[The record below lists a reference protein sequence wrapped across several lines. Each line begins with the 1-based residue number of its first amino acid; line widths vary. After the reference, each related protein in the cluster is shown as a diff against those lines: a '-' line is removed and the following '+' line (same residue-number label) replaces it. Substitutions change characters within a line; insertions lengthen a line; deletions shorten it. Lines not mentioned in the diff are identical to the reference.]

1 MSIELHQSPRST
13 KPRTVKRPKAK
24 PAPAEPT
31 PYARALFAQLAK
43 PFIMPAGAPGEGL
56 AVIFDL
62 ESDGLLEVVTRIHCI
77 VIGELD
83 SDRVHEYGPDQIV
96 DALAHLAR
104 ADTLIGHNIQSYDL
118 PVLRKLHGWAPR
130 SACRIIDTLIAGRL
144 ILPNLDRIDG
154 EVTKRARDKA
164 FGQIYGKYSLEA
176 WGIRLGVAKIGTE
189 LEDWSKWSPEI
200 QARCVGDVRINTR
213 LWQFLQPDGYP
224 RAALELEHDVAAIC
238 DRMTTDGAPF
248 DTAAAMQL
256 REDWEA
262 RRTALAAQLRT
273 QFPTVKNLNSRVQ
286 IGALL
291 EARGWRP
298 EQRTEKTKRPVIDD
312 TVLEAL
318 PAIYPEFTG
327 LAEHYILG
335 RRLGQLTNG
344 TQAWIS
350 NVHPDGRIHGG
361 LIHIGTPH
369 SRAKHLQPNMAQV
382 PNHKK
387 GSPFAAECRALF
399 HHPGGWVF
407 VTCDQSNL
415 QDRGF
420 AHYLAA
426 YDDGAYARTF
436 ADGIDQHWQTAI
448 ALGLVP
454 AGTTRDKTSKV
465 PTAIR
470 EGAKTFR
477 YAFLFGAGALRAGQ
491 IIAHIVRAVVA
502 IDPKDALSAKFWAGD
517 KHPSEAVLRQTG
529 KRVLDRFVTATPG
542 LRRLRANLSTE
553 HRRRGWLEGLDGRR
567 VPTEADYKALN
578 RIVTA
583 SEAIICKRWLVDV
596 HAELCTRFRYGP
608 DSDAYL
614 ALWIHDE
621 LVVCCRPAIAEQ
633 VGALL
638 ARHARKAGAY
648 YGFRVPLDAEF
659 KIGRDWAGT
668 ALETA
673 PITTAEFPPIAATAG
688 GPLPIATT
696 AAEAPPIAATEFPS
710 IIEDEV
716 YVDDF

>member
-1 MSIELHQSPRST
+1 MKG
-13 KPRTVKRPKAK
+13 KPKEAVPEAR
-24 PAPAEPT
+24 
-31 PYARALFAQLAK
+31 PYARTLFAQFTQ
-43 PFIMPAGAPGEGL
+43 PFIIPARDLEQGSTRL
-56 AVIFDL
+56 VFDL
-62 ESDGLLEVVTRIHCI
+62 EGNGLLETITCLHCV

-83 SDRVHEYGPDQIV
+83 NDHIYEYGPEQIA
-96 DALAHLAR
+96 DALAHLTL

-118 PVLRKLHGWAPR
+118 PVLRKLHEWTPR
-130 SACRIIDTLIAGRL
+130 PATRLVDTLIAGRL
-144 ILPNLDRIDG
+144 ILPHLPDIDS
-154 EVTKRARDKA
+154 EVAARPKDKA
-164 FGQIYGKYSLEA
+164 FGQIRGKYSLEA
-176 WGIRLGVAKIGTE
+176 WGIRLGVAKIGAE

-382 PNHKK
+382 PSHKK
-387 GSPFAAECRALF
+387 GAPFAAECRALF
-399 HHPGGWVF
+399 QRPGDWVF
-407 VTCDQSNL
+407 VT
-415 QDRGF
+415 
-420 AHYLAA
+420 
-426 YDDGAYARTF
+426 
-436 ADGIDQHWQTAI
+436 
-448 ALGLVP
+448 
-454 AGTTRDKTSKV
+454 
-465 PTAIR
+465 
-470 EGAKTFR
+470 
-477 YAFLFGAGALRAGQ
+477 
-491 IIAHIVRAVVA
+491 
-502 IDPKDALSAKFWAGD
+502 
-517 KHPSEAVLRQTG
+517 
-529 KRVLDRFVTATPG
+529 
-542 LRRLRANLSTE
+542 
-553 HRRRGWLEGLDGRR
+553 
-567 VPTEADYKALN
+567 
-578 RIVTA
+578 
-583 SEAIICKRWLVDV
+583 
-596 HAELCTRFRYGP
+596 
-608 DSDAYL
+608 
-614 ALWIHDE
+614 
-621 LVVCCRPAIAEQ
+621 
-633 VGALL
+633 
-638 ARHARKAGAY
+638 
-648 YGFRVPLDAEF
+648 
-659 KIGRDWAGT
+659 
-668 ALETA
+668 
-673 PITTAEFPPIAATAG
+673 
-688 GPLPIATT
+688 
-696 AAEAPPIAATEFPS
+696 
-710 IIEDEV
+710 
-716 YVDDF
+716 